1 MSKIRSRSI
10 SLLFLLLSV
19 TFIIT
24 GCDIQLYEPV
34 KPVAKEEPVPIEE
47 PVIVEEAFSYE
58 PIITNEN
65 ISKATSI
72 DGILEAMT
80 LEEKIAQ
87 LFIVD
92 FYVMT
97 KTYQEKEY
105 TQGMDEFLRKYPVSG
120 VIYFSENIETADQ
133 VIKMNAALSTVS
145 QIPLFI
151 SVDEEGGIVSRLG
164 NANIGVTHLPDAAT
178 LGTENTTDEVYAYAF
193 KLGNEIKI
201 LGFNMDF
208 APVLDINTNP
218 DNPVIGKRAFGQD
231 AETVS
236 SYSLAFYKGLSD
248 AGIIA
253 TGKHFPGHGDT
264 TTDSHTQLTSI
275 EHSIERIQDIELV
288 PFKNAINES
297 IPAIMVAHINTPN
310 ISDDGLPASLSPFL
324 ISDVL
329 RGDLAFDGLVVSD
342 SLRMKAI
349 TDYYQPTQVGVMF
362 LKAGGDLILIPDDFE
377 ATYQGILDAVKAN
390 DITEERIDESVKR
403 ILTAKEASGI
413 LTVPDEATDTN

>member
-1 MSKIRSRSI
+1 MSKIHNRILST
-10 SLLFLLLSV
+10 LFLSLTLSLV
-19 TFIIT
+19 FT
-24 GCDIQLYEPV
+24 GCDIKLYEPV
-34 KPVAKEEPVPIEE
+34 KPVVKEEPEPVEE
-47 PVIVEEAFSYE
+47 PVVVEEAFSYE

-65 ISKATSI
+65 LPNATTI
-72 DGILEAMT
+72 DEMIATMS

-105 TQGMDEFLRKYPVSG
+105 NQAMDDFLRKYPVSG
-120 VIYFSENIETADQ
+120 VIYFSENIESADQ
-133 VIKMNAALSTVS
+133 VLELNNALTTVS
-145 QIPLFI
+145 QLPMFI

-164 NANIGVTHLPDAAT
+164 NANIGVTKLPDAAT
-178 LGTENTTDEVYAYAF
+178 LVSENTTDEVYAYAL
-193 KLGNEIKI
+193 KLGNEMKI

-218 DNPVIGKRAFGQD
+218 DNPVIGKRAFGED

-236 SYSLAFYKGLSD
+236 DYAIAFYKGLND

-275 EHSIERIQDIELV
+275 EHDLKRIQSTELV
-288 PFKNAINES
+288 PFEKAVEAS

-310 ISDDGLPASLSPFL
+310 ISDDGLPASLSSQM
-324 ISDVL
+324 ISDIL
-329 RGDLAFDGLVVSD
+329 RDELTYDGLVISD

-349 TDYYQPTQVGVMF
+349 TDYYQPAQVGVMF

-377 ATYQGILDAVKAN
+377 STFQGILDAVKAN
-390 DITEERIDESVKR
+390 DISEERINESVRR
-403 ILTAKEASGI
+403 ILTVKEEFGLLSI
-413 LTVPDEATDTN
+413 SESKTDTN